1 MKSVESS
8 TVDCGIVYCGA
19 GNVLLKSAG
28 SSTEEC
34 GLICCGVWNHLLW
47 SVESST
53 AECRI
58 TWDMGSI
65 PKLTLH
71 ILRTDYQL
79 NVVGGVCGHTRFD
92 TTVFTIIECLAERL
106 EDNVVHLDLR
116 NGVVRGFSNHI
127 SFIHKPTTRP
137 GRSCDKQVV
146 LKLDFS
152 GPYKEAKILLDYAE
166 PPRLWTLDISDSPTG
181 DGYGGDN
188 GSTSNMAETQIHNKQ
203 FRIYGNNLPGH
214 MDASANGGLL
224 ITTVDNFIRRG
235 STAKISI
242 SDERVEWKSG
252 PHKDNIKSRFLYTLR
267 GQQPLY
273 GTVDYNVYVG
283 LNRVVAGNFRSGSGL
298 CSATIALQSSGK

>member
-1 MKSVESS
+1 MPYEFKLKKCRMKTSMKW
-8 TVDCGIVYCGA
+8 T
-19 GNVLLKSAG
+19 
-28 SSTEEC
+28 
-34 GLICCGVWNHLLW
+34 LII
-47 SVESST
+47 S
-53 AECRI
+53 
-58 TWDMGSI
+58 
-65 PKLTLH
+65 
-71 ILRTDYQL
+71 
-79 NVVGGVCGHTRFD
+79 
-92 TTVFTIIECLAERL
+92 VFTIIECLAERL

-298 CSATIALQSSGK
+298 CSATIALQSSGLCGGSREDMLPPRHGQLIWGCVLVIIMLLAVTGVESRKKKKQKQRS